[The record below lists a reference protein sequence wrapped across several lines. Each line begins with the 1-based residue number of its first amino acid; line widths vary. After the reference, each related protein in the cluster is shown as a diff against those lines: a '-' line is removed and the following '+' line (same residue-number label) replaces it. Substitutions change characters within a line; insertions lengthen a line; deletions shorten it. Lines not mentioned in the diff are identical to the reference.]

1 MIELQ
6 THKNI
11 KNNVELVC
19 TFVKTTNDNMDRDD
33 DDDDGGGGGEGQ
45 VIRDLKSFNTKNVC
59 LQENAVDFSTYLKDI
74 TLCISKKMEK
84 FQERDRGWA
93 LKYHTDSFI
102 YDIKTEEVWY
112 F

>member
-45 VIRDLKSFNTKNVC
+45 VIRDLKSFNTKNVSTRKC
-59 LQENAVDFSTYLKDI
+59 SGLLNISQRHYPLHFQENGKIPRA
-74 TLCISKKMEK
+74 
-84 FQERDRGWA
+84 
-93 LKYHTDSFI
+93 
-102 YDIKTEEVWY
+102 
-112 F
+112 